1 MQTLSL
7 FLLSASAVSAYPW
20 VANQP
25 GVDSTLLPRNRNV
38 KRQSSNT
45 GYDYAPGTCPFNA
58 NHQPAAPYNSK
69 YPYTGARNGA
79 PGSGKGGI
87 LVPADGD
94 TAHAFQAPGPN
105 DIRGPCPGLNAAANH
120 NFLARD
126 GITTFNELV
135 DAQQNV
141 YNVGHDLA
149 TLLATLGI
157 LADGDILTEKLS
169 IGCDATSRTATL
181 GGALGKQ
188 PGLAGHNKF
197 EADSSLTRND
207 YFTHNGND
215 YSFNGTLFGRMK
227 DTADRVSGGN
237 FDRNTLAA
245 YRSQRY
251 DESVQENPNF
261 FFGPLALLLYGASSF
276 LYELFPNFGNEG
288 TPDLK
293 TISSFFGTYQDSN
306 GQWQAGPER
315 IPDKWYSRRTPYT
328 NNDVTLEILAQYV
341 QYPKL
346 FGGNV
351 GTNNF
356 DALSTP
362 FGIITDG
369 KLPSAATASDIL
381 CLLYQLGTQAVP
393 SSLSVVTDI
402 PLSLLNWSAGKLNP
416 VFKNAGCQLRP
427 DQTAPST

>member
-1 MQTLSL
+1 MKTLSTL
-7 FLLSASAVSAYPW
+7 ILSASAVSAYPW
-20 VANQP
+20 VASQP
-25 GVDSTLLPRNRNV
+25 GVDSSLLPRNRHA
-38 KRQSSNT
+38 KRDT
-45 GYDYAPGTCPFNA
+45 GYDYAPGTCPFNS

-79 PGSGKGGI
+79 PGTGKGGI
-87 LVPADGD
+87 KVPADGD
-94 TAHAFQAPGPN
+94 TAHAFQEPGPN

-135 DAQQNV
+135 DAQQNL
-141 YNVGHDLA
+141 YNVGYDLA
-149 TLLATLGI
+149 TLLATLGV
-157 LADGDILTEKLS
+157 LADGDVVTGKLS

-181 GGALGKQ
+181 GGVLGNQ
-188 PGLAGHNKF
+188 PGLNGHNKF
-197 EADSSLTRND
+197 EGDSSLTRND

-227 DTADRVSGGN
+227 DTADRVSNGN

-276 LYELFPNFGNEG
+276 LYELFPSFGNEG

-293 TISSFFGTYQDSN
+293 TISSFFGTSQDSN
-306 GQWQAGPER
+306 GKWVSGPER
-315 IPDKWYSRRTPYT
+315 IPDNWYNRRAPYT
-328 NNDVTLEILAQYV
+328 NNDVTNEILAQYV

-362 FGIITDG
+362 FGIIVDG
-369 KLPSAATASDIL
+369 KLPSAATAGDLL
-381 CLLYQLGTQAVP
+381 CLLYQLGTQPVP
-393 SSLSVVTDI
+393 SSLSIVTDI
-402 PLSLLNWSAGKLNP
+402 PLSILNWSIGKLNP
-416 VFKNAGCQLRP
+416 VFKNAGCALRP
-427 DQTAPST
+427 DQTAPTAS